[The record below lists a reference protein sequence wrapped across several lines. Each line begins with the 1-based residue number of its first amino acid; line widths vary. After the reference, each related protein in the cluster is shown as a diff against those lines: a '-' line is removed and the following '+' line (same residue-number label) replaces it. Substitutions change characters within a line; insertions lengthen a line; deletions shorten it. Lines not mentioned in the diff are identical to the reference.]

1 MTGVTIRDNRIYD
14 QETGVQKTGV
24 YLGYLVRR
32 SALTVVEDVTG
43 HERSF
48 RDEADAVEW
57 LRRRR
62 AELSDTS

>member
-1 MTGVTIRDNRIYD
+1 MSGVTIRNGRIYD
-14 QETGVQKTGV
+14 QETGV

-32 SALTVVEDVTG
+32 SALMVVEDVTG

-48 RDEADAVEW
+48 GDEAEAVEW